1 MAGGFRLED
10 FHRAVAVGQGDG
22 AGKDGVLQLVGRVR
36 GGSRKDIRL
45 DVRQGDRTVAVG
57 NRNFPRDERRSD
69 DFGIRGPRMKIVG
82 GHLLQGNRSVGG
94 IGLHF
99 AGSQIFTVD

>member
-1 MAGGFRLED
+1 MAGASAWRISTEPLLLARETE
-10 FHRAVAVGQGDG
+10 R
-22 AGKDGVLQLVGRVR
+22 LVGRVR

-45 DVRQGDRTVAVG
+45 DIRQGDRTVAVG